1 MDQVIHSLQMMYVDE
16 AYLSPHRLLLASSS
30 HSTNPLGLCSYAT
43 KKKKFKPLVCGS
55 RNTSPPSLISGLVL
69 TNRGFMPLKSA
80 VAPEAKLSVPSVHVP
95 LAMASLNR
103 VALETAHAVFHSV
116 RCI

>member
-1 MDQVIHSLQMMYVDE
+1 MDQVIHSLQTMYVDE

-43 KKKKFKPLVCGS
+43 KKKFKPLVCGS
-55 RNTSPPSLISGLVL
+55 RNTRPPSLISGLVL

-95 LAMASLNR
+95 LAMASLNG

>member
-1 MDQVIHSLQMMYVDE
+1 
-16 AYLSPHRLLLASSS
+16 
-30 HSTNPLGLCSYAT
+30 
-43 KKKKFKPLVCGS
+43 
-55 RNTSPPSLISGLVL
+55 
-69 TNRGFMPLKSA
+69 MPLKSA